1 MRAIGL
7 RNPICVI
14 PNGLEPLNPAADG
27 TPVWRDQMPGT
38 AKVLLYLGRLHS
50 KKGLVNLLQAWQMF
64 SKGAGRDWHLVI
76 AGWDQAGHEG
86 ELRRM
91 VRQGSMDRVHFLGP
105 LFGAEKR
112 AAFAAANAFIL
123 PSVSEG
129 LPMVVLEA
137 WAHGL
142 PVVITRA
149 CNLPEGVAAEAA
161 VEIGTESGEIR
172 AGLDLLARMSEEQRR
187 AMGHNGF
194 RLCRDR
200 FSQARNSELMRMV
213 YRWLLKRG
221 PRPDCVLAGIEEPVT
236 GNSRAPLA
244 SARIFGPAAD

>member
-1 MRAIGL
+1 
-7 RNPICVI
+7 
-14 PNGLEPLNPAADG
+14 
-27 TPVWRDQMPGT
+27 
-38 AKVLLYLGRLHS
+38 
-50 KKGLVNLLQAWQMF
+50 
-64 SKGAGRDWHLVI
+64 
-76 AGWDQAGHEG
+76 
-86 ELRRM
+86 
-91 VRQGSMDRVHFLGP
+91 MDRVHFLGP
-105 LFGAEKR
+105 VFGAEKR

-137 WAHGL
+137 WSHGL
-142 PVVITRA
+142 PVVMTRA
-149 CNLPEGVAAEAA
+149 CNLPEGFAAEAA
-161 VEIGTESGEIR
+161 LEIGTESEEIR

-221 PRPDCVLAGIEEPVT
+221 PRPDCVLAGIDEPV
-236 GNSRAPLA
+236 PA
-244 SARIFGPAAD
+244 SADPPWHMPEYSGQWRIECASISIPRKVSSVAGRLGSRRSGSWSSRC